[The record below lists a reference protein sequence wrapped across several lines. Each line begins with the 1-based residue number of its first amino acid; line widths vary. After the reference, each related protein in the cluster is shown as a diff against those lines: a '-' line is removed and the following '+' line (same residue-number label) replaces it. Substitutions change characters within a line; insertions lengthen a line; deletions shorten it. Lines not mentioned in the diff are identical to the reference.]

1 MSRYEYPEDEF
12 DVADDEGPVPVGV
25 HRAPVPG
32 WRSWVPL
39 LAVLIIVPLLAW
51 GAVRLLGH
59 HGARPAAGST
69 TAAPASAGGTA
80 APASGG
86 GAAPTAGQPPAT
98 EAPTDEKRAGST
110 STPTNADLTTGV
122 TIHNGA
128 GVNGLGG
135 RTGDRLRNA
144 GYTNVEVQQGTYD
157 NASPTTTTIFY
168 ADSGTEATARA
179 VGQALGITNI
189 VESAAEAQSN
199 PIVIVL
205 RTDFEE

>member
-12 DVADDEGPVPVGV
+12 DAADDEGPVPVGV

-51 GAVRLLGH
+51 GAVQLLGR
-59 HGARPAAGST
+59 HGARPAAEST
-69 TAAPASAGGTA
+69 AA

-86 GAAPTAGQPPAT
+86 GGGSGAPASGGQAPATGQPPAT
-98 EAPTDEKRAGST
+98 ATPTNDARPT
-110 STPTNADLTTGV
+110 SAPTNADLTTGV

-128 GVNGLGG
+128 GINGLGG
-135 RTGDRLRNA
+135 RTGDRLRNV

-168 ADSGTEATARA
+168 ADSDSESTARS

-189 VESAAEAQSN
+189 VKSAAEAQSN
-199 PIVIVL
+199 PIVIIL
-205 RTDFEE
+205 RSDFEE

>member
-12 DVADDEGPVPVGV
+12 DAADDEGPVPVGV

-51 GAVRLLGH
+51 GAVQLLGR
-59 HGARPAAGST
+59 HGARPAAEA
-69 TAAPASAGGTA
+69 TAD

-86 GAAPTAGQPPAT
+86 GGGSGAPASGGQAPATGQPPAT
-98 EAPTDEKRAGST
+98 GAPTNGAEPTAA
-110 STPTNADLTTGV
+110 PTNADLTTGV

-168 ADSGTEATARA
+168 ADSDSESTARS

>member
-12 DVADDEGPVPVGV
+12 DAADDEGPVPVGV

-51 GAVRLLGH
+51 GAVQLLGR
-59 HGARPAAGST
+59 HGARPAAEA
-69 TAAPASAGGTA
+69 TAA

-86 GAAPTAGQPPAT
+86 GGGSGAPASGDQAPATGQPPAT
-98 EAPTDEKRAGST
+98 ATPTNDARPT
-110 STPTNADLTTGV
+110 SAPTNADLTTGV

-128 GVNGLGG
+128 GINGLGG
-135 RTGDRLRNA
+135 RTGDRLRNV

-168 ADSGTEATARA
+168 ADSDTEPTARA

>member
-12 DVADDEGPVPVGV
+12 DAADDEGPVPVGV

-51 GAVRLLGH
+51 GAVQLLGH
-59 HGARPAAGST
+59 HGSRPAAGST
-69 TAAPASAGGTA
+69 TAAPAPGGGTGA
-80 APASGG
+80 PTPEGGAPATEQ
-86 GAAPTAGQPPAT
+86 APTAQ
-98 EAPTDEKRAGST
+98 APTDEAEST
-110 STPTNADLTTGV
+110 ATPTNADLTTGV
-122 TIHNGA
+122 TIHNGSE
-128 GVNGLGG
+128 VNGLGA
-135 RTGDRLRNA
+135 RTGDRLRNV

-168 ADSGTEATARA
+168 ADSDTEPTARA

>member
-1 MSRYEYPEDEF
+1 VRAGRSTR
-12 DVADDEGPVPVGV
+12 GPGP
-25 HRAPVPG
+25 APACT
-32 WRSWVPL
+32 WRGIGSSW
-39 LAVLIIVPLLAW
+39 W
-51 GAVRLLGH
+51 T
-59 HGARPAAGST
+59 AAGGS
-69 TAAPASAGGTA
+69 G

-86 GAAPTAGQPPAT
+86 QAPATGQPPAT
-98 EAPTDEKRAGST
+98 GAPTNGAEPTAA
-110 STPTNADLTTGV
+110 PTNADLTTGV

-128 GVNGLGG
+128 GVNGLGA
-135 RTGDRLRNA
+135 RTGDRLRNV

-168 ADSGTEATARA
+168 ADSGTEPTARA

>member
-12 DVADDEGPVPVGV
+12 DAADDEGPVPVGV

-51 GAVRLLGH
+51 GAVQLLGR
-59 HGARPAAGST
+59 HGARPAAEA
-69 TAAPASAGGTA
+69 TAA

-86 GAAPTAGQPPAT
+86 GGGSGAPASGGQAPATGQPPAT
-98 EAPTDEKRAGST
+98 GAPTNGAEPTAA
-110 STPTNADLTTGV
+110 PTNADLTTGV

-128 GVNGLGG
+128 GVNGLGA
-135 RTGDRLRNA
+135 RTGDRLRNV

-179 VGQALGITNI
+179 VGQALGITYI
-189 VESAAEAQSN
+189 VVSADEAQSN

>member
-12 DVADDEGPVPVGV
+12 DAADDEGPVPVGV

-51 GAVRLLGH
+51 GAVQLLGH
-59 HGARPAAGST
+59 HGTRPAAEST
-69 TAAPASAGGTA
+69 AA

-86 GAAPTAGQPPAT
+86 GAGAPASGSGAPTTEQAPTGQ
-98 EAPTDEKRAGST
+98 APTDEAEST
-110 STPTNADLTTGV
+110 ATPTNADLTTGV

-128 GVNGLGG
+128 GVNGLGA
-135 RTGDRLRNA
+135 RTGDRLRNV

-168 ADSGTEATARA
+168 ADSDSESTARS

>member
-12 DVADDEGPVPVGV
+12 DAADDEGPVPVGV

-51 GAVRLLGH
+51 GAVQLLGR
-59 HGARPAAGST
+59 HGARPAAEA
-69 TAAPASAGGTA
+69 TAA

-86 GAAPTAGQPPAT
+86 GGGSGAPASGGQAPATGQPPAT
-98 EAPTDEKRAGST
+98 ATPTNDARPT
-110 STPTNADLTTGV
+110 SAPTNADLTTGV

-128 GVNGLGG
+128 GVNGLGA
-135 RTGDRLRNA
+135 RTGDRLRNV

-168 ADSGTEATARA
+168 ADSDTEPTARA

>member
-12 DVADDEGPVPVGV
+12 DAADDEGPVPVGV

-51 GAVRLLGH
+51 GAVQLLGR
-59 HGARPAAGST
+59 HGARPAAEST
-69 TAAPASAGGTA
+69 AA
-80 APASGG
+80 APASGDG
-86 GAAPTAGQPPAT
+86 GGSGAPASGGQAPATGQPPAT
-98 EAPTDEKRAGST
+98 ATPTNDARPT

-128 GVNGLGG
+128 GINGLGG
-135 RTGDRLRNA
+135 RTGDRLRNV

-168 ADSGTEATARA
+168 ADSDTEPTARA

>member
-12 DVADDEGPVPVGV
+12 DAADDEGPVPVGV

-59 HGARPAAGST
+59 HGARPAAEST
-69 TAAPASAGGTA
+69 TA

-86 GAAPTAGQPPAT
+86 GGGSGAPASGGQTPATGQPPAT
-98 EAPTDEKRAGST
+98 GAPTNGAEPTAA
-110 STPTNADLTTGV
+110 PTNADLTTGV

-128 GVNGLGG
+128 GVNGLGA
-135 RTGDRLRNA
+135 RTGDRLRNV

>member
-12 DVADDEGPVPVGV
+12 DAADDEGPVPVGV

-51 GAVRLLGH
+51 GAVQLLGR
-59 HGARPAAGST
+59 HGARPAAEA
-69 TAAPASAGGTA
+69 TAA

-86 GAAPTAGQPPAT
+86 GGGSGAPASGGQAPATGQPPAT
-98 EAPTDEKRAGST
+98 ATPTNDARPT
-110 STPTNADLTTGV
+110 SAPTNADLTTGV

-128 GVNGLGG
+128 GINGLGG
-135 RTGDRLRNA
+135 RTGDRLRNV

-168 ADSGTEATARA
+168 ADSDTEATARA

>member
-12 DVADDEGPVPVGV
+12 DAADDEGPVPVGV

-51 GAVRLLGH
+51 GAVQLLGR
-59 HGARPAAGST
+59 HGARPAAEAT
-69 TAAPASAGGTA
+69 TA

-86 GAAPTAGQPPAT
+86 GGGSGAPASGGQTPATGQPPAT
-98 EAPTDEKRAGST
+98 GTPTNGAEPTAA
-110 STPTNADLTTGV
+110 PTNADLTTGV

-128 GVNGLGG
+128 GVNGLGA

-168 ADSGTEATARA
+168 ADSDSESTARS

-199 PIVIVL
+199 PIVIIL
-205 RTDFEE
+205 RSDFEE

>member
-12 DVADDEGPVPVGV
+12 DAADDEGPVPVGV

-51 GAVRLLGH
+51 GAVQLLGR
-59 HGARPAAGST
+59 HGARPAAEA
-69 TAAPASAGGTA
+69 TAA

-86 GAAPTAGQPPAT
+86 GGGSGAPASGGQAPATGQPPAT
-98 EAPTDEKRAGST
+98 GAPTNGAEPTAA
-110 STPTNADLTTGV
+110 PTNADLTTGV

-128 GVNGLGG
+128 GVNGLGA
-135 RTGDRLRNA
+135 RTGDRLRNV

-168 ADSGTEATARA
+168 ADSDSESTARS

-199 PIVIVL
+199 PIVIIL
-205 RTDFEE
+205 RSDFEE

>member
-12 DVADDEGPVPVGV
+12 DAADDEGPVPVGV

-51 GAVRLLGH
+51 GAVQLLGR
-59 HGARPAAGST
+59 HGARPAAEA
-69 TAAPASAGGTA
+69 TAA

-86 GAAPTAGQPPAT
+86 GGGSGAPASGGQAPATGQPPAT
-98 EAPTDEKRAGST
+98 ATPTNDARPT
-110 STPTNADLTTGV
+110 SAPTNADLTTGV

-128 GVNGLGG
+128 GINGLGG
-135 RTGDRLRNA
+135 RTGDRLRNV

>member
-12 DVADDEGPVPVGV
+12 DAADDEGPVPVGV

-51 GAVRLLGH
+51 GAVQLLGR
-59 HGARPAAGST
+59 HGARPAAEA
-69 TAAPASAGGTA
+69 TAS

-86 GAAPTAGQPPAT
+86 GGGSGAPASGGQAPATGQPPAT
-98 EAPTDEKRAGST
+98 GAPTNGAEPTAA
-110 STPTNADLTTGV
+110 PTNADLTTGV

-128 GVNGLGG
+128 GVNGLGA
-135 RTGDRLRNA
+135 RTGDRLRNV

-168 ADSGTEATARA
+168 ADSGT
-179 VGQALGITNI
+179 

>member
-12 DVADDEGPVPVGV
+12 DAADDEGPVPVGV

-69 TAAPASAGGTA
+69 TAAPASGGGGGSG

-86 GAAPTAGQPPAT
+86 QTPATGQPPAT
-98 EAPTDEKRAGST
+98 GTPTNGAEPTAAS
-110 STPTNADLTTGV
+110 TNADLTTGV

-128 GVNGLGG
+128 GVNGLGA
-135 RTGDRLRNA
+135 RTGDRLRNV

>member
-12 DVADDEGPVPVGV
+12 DAADDEGPVPVGV

-51 GAVRLLGH
+51 GAVQLLGR
-59 HGARPAAGST
+59 HGARPAAEST
-69 TAAPASAGGTA
+69 AA

-86 GAAPTAGQPPAT
+86 GSGAPASGGQAPATGQPPAT
-98 EAPTDEKRAGST
+98 GAPTNGAEPTAA
-110 STPTNADLTTGV
+110 PTNADLTTGV

-128 GVNGLGG
+128 GVNGLGA
-135 RTGDRLRNA
+135 RTGDRLRNV

-168 ADSGTEATARA
+168 ADSDAEATARA

>member
-12 DVADDEGPVPVGV
+12 DAADDEGPVPVGV

-51 GAVRLLGH
+51 GAVQLLGR
-59 HGARPAAGST
+59 HGARPAAEA
-69 TAAPASAGGTA
+69 TAA

-86 GAAPTAGQPPAT
+86 GGGSGAPASGGQAPATGQPPAT
-98 EAPTDEKRAGST
+98 GAPTNGAEPTAA
-110 STPTNADLTTGV
+110 PTNADLTTGV

-128 GVNGLGG
+128 GVNGLGA
-135 RTGDRLRNA
+135 RTGDRLRNV

-168 ADSGTEATARA
+168 ADSGTEPTARA

-205 RTDFEE
+205 RPDFEE

>member
-12 DVADDEGPVPVGV
+12 DAADDEGPVPVGV

-51 GAVRLLGH
+51 GAVQLLGR
-59 HGARPAAGST
+59 HGARPAAEA
-69 TAAPASAGGTA
+69 TAA

-86 GAAPTAGQPPAT
+86 QAPATGQPPAT
-98 EAPTDEKRAGST
+98 GAPTNGAEPTAA
-110 STPTNADLTTGV
+110 PTNADLTTGV

-128 GVNGLGG
+128 GVNGLGA
-135 RTGDRLRNA
+135 RTGDRLRNV

>member
-1 MSRYEYPEDEF
+1 M
-12 DVADDEGPVPVGV
+12 GV
-25 HRAPVPG
+25 HRAQVPA
-32 WRSWVPL
+32 WRSWIPL

-51 GAVRLLGH
+51 GAVQLLGR
-59 HGARPAAGST
+59 HGARPAAEA
-69 TAAPASAGGTA
+69 TAA

-86 GAAPTAGQPPAT
+86 GGGSGAPASGGQAPATGQPPAT
-98 EAPTDEKRAGST
+98 GAPTNGAEPTAA
-110 STPTNADLTTGV
+110 PTNADLTTGV

-128 GVNGLGG
+128 GVNGLGA
-135 RTGDRLRNA
+135 RTGDRLRNV

>member
-12 DVADDEGPVPVGV
+12 DAADDEGPVPVGV

-51 GAVRLLGH
+51 GAVQLLGR
-59 HGARPAAGST
+59 HGARPAA
-69 TAAPASAGGTA
+69 
-80 APASGG
+80 
-86 GAAPTAGQPPAT
+86 
-98 EAPTDEKRAGST
+98 
-110 STPTNADLTTGV
+110 
-122 TIHNGA
+122 
-128 GVNGLGG
+128 
-135 RTGDRLRNA
+135 
-144 GYTNVEVQQGTYD
+144 
-157 NASPTTTTIFY
+157 
-168 ADSGTEATARA
+168 EATARA

>member
-12 DVADDEGPVPVGV
+12 DAADDEGPVPVGV

-51 GAVRLLGH
+51 GAVQLLGR
-59 HGARPAAGST
+59 HGARPAAEA
-69 TAAPASAGGTA
+69 TAA

-86 GAAPTAGQPPAT
+86 GAGAPASGGQTPATGQPPAT
-98 EAPTDEKRAGST
+98 GAPTNGAEPTAA
-110 STPTNADLTTGV
+110 PTNADLTTGV

-128 GVNGLGG
+128 GVNGLGA
-135 RTGDRLRNA
+135 RTGDRLRNV

>member
-12 DVADDEGPVPVGV
+12 DAADDEGPVPVGV

-51 GAVRLLGH
+51 GAVQLLGR
-59 HGARPAAGST
+59 HGARPAAEA
-69 TAAPASAGGTA
+69 TAA

-86 GAAPTAGQPPAT
+86 GGGSGAPASGGQAPATGQPPAT
-98 EAPTDEKRAGST
+98 GTPTNDARPT
-110 STPTNADLTTGV
+110 SAPTNADLTTGV

-128 GVNGLGG
+128 GINGLGG
-135 RTGDRLRNA
+135 RTGDRLRNV

-168 ADSGTEATARA
+168 ADSDTEPTARA

>member
-12 DVADDEGPVPVGV
+12 DAADDEGPVPVGV

-51 GAVRLLGH
+51 GAVQLLGR
-59 HGARPAAGST
+59 HGARPAAEA
-69 TAAPASAGGTA
+69 TAA

-86 GAAPTAGQPPAT
+86 GAGAPASGSGAPTTEQASTGQ
-98 EAPTDEKRAGST
+98 APTDEAEST
-110 STPTNADLTTGV
+110 ATPTNADLTTGV

-128 GVNGLGG
+128 GVNGLGA
-135 RTGDRLRNA
+135 RTGDRLRNV

>member
-12 DVADDEGPVPVGV
+12 DAADDEGPVPVGV

-51 GAVRLLGH
+51 GAVQLLGR
-59 HGARPAAGST
+59 HGARPAAES
-69 TAAPASAGGTA
+69 TAAASGGGGGSG

-86 GAAPTAGQPPAT
+86 QAPATGQPPAT
-98 EAPTDEKRAGST
+98 ATPTNDARPT
-110 STPTNADLTTGV
+110 SAPTNADLTTGV

-128 GVNGLGG
+128 GINGLGG
-135 RTGDRLRNA
+135 RTGDRLRNV

-168 ADSGTEATARA
+168 ADSDTEPTARA

>member
-12 DVADDEGPVPVGV
+12 DAADDEGPVPVGV

-51 GAVRLLGH
+51 GAVQLLGR
-59 HGARPAAGST
+59 HGARPAAEA
-69 TAAPASAGGTA
+69 TAA

-86 GAAPTAGQPPAT
+86 GAGAPASGGQTPATGQPPAT
-98 EAPTDEKRAGST
+98 GAPTNGAEPTAA
-110 STPTNADLTTGV
+110 PTNADLTTGV

-128 GVNGLGG
+128 GVNGLGA
-135 RTGDRLRNA
+135 RTGDRLRNV

-168 ADSGTEATARA
+168 ADSDSESTARS

-199 PIVIVL
+199 PIVIIL
-205 RTDFEE
+205 RSDFEE

>member
-1 MSRYEYPEDEF
+1 MSRYAYPADEF
-12 DVADDEGPVPVGV
+12 DAADDEGPVPVGV

-51 GAVRLLGH
+51 GAVQLLGR
-59 HGARPAAGST
+59 HGARPAAEA
-69 TAAPASAGGTA
+69 TAA

-86 GAAPTAGQPPAT
+86 GGGSGAPASGGQAPATGQPPAT
-98 EAPTDEKRAGST
+98 ATPTNDARPT
-110 STPTNADLTTGV
+110 SAPTNADLTTGV

-128 GVNGLGG
+128 GINGLGG
-135 RTGDRLRNA
+135 RTGDRLRNV

-168 ADSGTEATARA
+168 ADSDTEPTARA

>member
-12 DVADDEGPVPVGV
+12 DAADDEGPVPVGV

-59 HGARPAAGST
+59 HGARPAAEST
-69 TAAPASAGGTA
+69 TA

-86 GAAPTAGQPPAT
+86 GGGSGAPASGGQTPATGQPPAT
-98 EAPTDEKRAGST
+98 GTPTNGAEPT

>member
-12 DVADDEGPVPVGV
+12 DAADDEGPVPVGV

-59 HGARPAAGST
+59 HGARPAAEAT
-69 TAAPASAGGTA
+69 AAAPAPEG
-80 APASGG
+80 GG
-86 GAAPTAGQPPAT
+86 GAGPATGQPPAT
-98 EAPTDEKRAGST
+98 AAPTDEAEPT
-110 STPTNADLTTGV
+110 PAPTNADLTTGV

-128 GVNGLGG
+128 GINGLGG
-135 RTGDRLRNA
+135 RTGDRLRNV

-168 ADSGTEATARA
+168 ADSENESTARA

>member
-12 DVADDEGPVPVGV
+12 DAADDEGPVPVGV

-51 GAVRLLGH
+51 GAVQLLGR
-59 HGARPAAGST
+59 HGARPAAEA
-69 TAAPASAGGTA
+69 TAA

-86 GAAPTAGQPPAT
+86 GGGSGAPASGGQAPATGQPPAT
-98 EAPTDEKRAGST
+98 ATPTNDARPT
-110 STPTNADLTTGV
+110 SAPTNADLTTGV

-128 GVNGLGG
+128 GINGLGG
-135 RTGDRLRNA
+135 RTGDRLRNV

-168 ADSGTEATARA
+168 ADSDTEPTARA

>member
-12 DVADDEGPVPVGV
+12 DAADDEGPVPVGV

-51 GAVRLLGH
+51 GAVQLLGR
-59 HGARPAAGST
+59 HGARPAAEA
-69 TAAPASAGGTA
+69 TAA

-86 GAAPTAGQPPAT
+86 GGGSGAPASGGQAPATGQPPAT
-98 EAPTDEKRAGST
+98 ATPTNDARPT
-110 STPTNADLTTGV
+110 SAPTNADLTTGV

-128 GVNGLGG
+128 GVNGLGA
-135 RTGDRLRNA
+135 RTGDRLRNV

>member
-12 DVADDEGPVPVGV
+12 DAADDEGPVPVGV

-59 HGARPAAGST
+59 HGARPAAEST
-69 TAAPASAGGTA
+69 TA

-86 GAAPTAGQPPAT
+86 GGGSGAPASGGQTPATGQPPAT
-98 EAPTDEKRAGST
+98 GTPTNGAEPTAA
-110 STPTNADLTTGV
+110 PTNADLTTGV

-128 GVNGLGG
+128 GVNGLGA

>member
-12 DVADDEGPVPVGV
+12 DAADDEGPVPVGV

-59 HGARPAAGST
+59 HGARPAAEST
-69 TAAPASAGGTA
+69 TA

-86 GAAPTAGQPPAT
+86 GGGSGAPASGGQTPATGQPPAT
-98 EAPTDEKRAGST
+98 GTPTNGAEPTAAS
-110 STPTNADLTTGV
+110 TNADLTTGV

-128 GVNGLGG
+128 GVNGLGA

-168 ADSGTEATARA
+168 ADSDSESTARS

-199 PIVIVL
+199 PIVIIL
-205 RTDFEE
+205 RSDFEE